1 VETPRGEKWVENQI
15 ESESAF
21 YFTTLA
27 LLVLNWKRW
36 KTTRLTFLGRLLVAA
51 HCRAQ
56 QQHKDDQQHEEK
68 QALDYSVY
76 KPALIFF
83 AIVNGIY
90 DIILKVMLSPN
101 SIAPCTIEIL

>member
-1 VETPRGEKWVENQI
+1 M
-15 ESESAF
+15 
-21 YFTTLA
+21 
-27 LLVLNWKRW
+27 LNWKRW

-56 QQHKDDQQHEEK
+56 QQQQQQQQQHKDDQHEEK
-68 QALDYSVY
+68 QVLDYSAY

-90 DIILKVMLSPN
+90 DIIFKVITFSN
-101 SIAPCTIEIL
+101 ISKQI